1 MKSYSIKLFDIKED
15 DKFGYTIRN
24 AVTSVS
30 GVSVGGLVKIPKY
43 YSVKFSVSS
52 QIKEVLI
59 TLTLSE
65 IIEID
70 GKNEKRNAFI
80 SERISGK
87 LSSKLINIVFVRI
100 SRADGAGFA
109 SLKANIDKIA
119 EFVVDII
126 YKHPKVGIVSLP
138 HMEFL
143 KNDSPDDLI
152 EFDTL
157 IRERISQITNIE
169 SGTGKIG
176 YFLPSYYTREK
187 IPELVENYV
196 SKFGSNGLFICDLDG
211 ATFSS
216 VGYSVISQ
224 VARKIENEHDEENYS
239 LYAYSLKER
248 KSSGNE
254 APAEDILALLSK
266 ASIVGPSHKRRI
278 LPKELVKRLKENNE
292 FNPKILEKDDYL
304 YYQYLNYNSPKKLDE
319 WFSTGFKN
327 ESLTNERK
335 RHFTEVYNSQITTG
349 ILKELASNPDDS
361 IKKLKREDFIE
372 ILRYIGN
379 KRKKIER

>member
-1 MKSYSIKLFDIKED
+1 LRSYSIKLLDVKED

-30 GVSVGGLVKIPKY
+30 GASVGGLVKIPKY
-43 YSVKFSVSS
+43 CSKKLSVTSP
-52 QIKEVLI
+52 IREILI

-80 SERISGK
+80 SDRISAK
-87 LSSKLINIVFVRI
+87 LSSGLINVVFVRI
-100 SRADGAGFA
+100 SRADGAGFT
-109 SLKANIDKIA
+109 SLKSNIDKIA
-119 EFVVDII
+119 EFVVDMI
-126 YKHPKVGIVSLP
+126 YKHPKVEIVSLP
-138 HMEFL
+138 YMEFL

-152 EFDTL
+152 EFDSL

-187 IPELVENYV
+187 IPELVENYA

-224 VARKIENEHDEENYS
+224 VARKIENEHGEENYS
-239 LYAYSLKER
+239 LYAFSLKEK

-254 APAEDILALLSK
+254 APAEDILALLSQ

-278 LPKELVKRLKENNE
+278 LPKDIVKKLKENNE

-304 YYQYLNYNSPKKLDE
+304 YYQYLNYYGSKKLDE
-319 WFSTGFKN
+319 WFSTHFNK
-327 ESLTNERK
+327 ESLTNEKK
-335 RHFTEVYNSQITTG
+335 RHFAELYNSQITMDT
-349 ILKELASNPDDS
+349 LRELASDPDDS
-361 IKKLKREDFIE
+361 IKKLKREEFSD
-372 ILRYIGN
+372 ILKYIGN